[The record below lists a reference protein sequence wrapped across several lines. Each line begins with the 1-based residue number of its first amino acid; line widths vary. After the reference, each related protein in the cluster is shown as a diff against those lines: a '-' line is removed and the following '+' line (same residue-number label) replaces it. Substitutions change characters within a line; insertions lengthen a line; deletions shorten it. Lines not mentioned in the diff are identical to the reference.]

1 MLWYNSVGE
10 FCSGLGHVWR
20 GVCECC
26 NYMAVSH
33 MYSDHRTN
41 DGHYHHGPTQHQ
53 LGEEVMDQN
62 LNIISWRLSV
72 DISSPTVVLRSYKRI
87 QTNIDRYRQMQ
98 THSTTVRLFCGSLF
112 NFPLYPNPLFERYWT
127 PIFTRLWR
135 NSVRREYIRRRHVC
149 WWTVRKESE
158 LRSNY
163 HSWQSAHL

>member
-1 MLWYNSVGE
+1 MLWYDSVGE
-10 FCSGLGHVWR
+10 FCSGLGRVWR

-41 DGHYHHGPTQHQ
+41 DGQYHQAPTHHQ
-53 LGEEVMDQN
+53 VMDQN
-62 LNIISWRLSV
+62 LNIISWRLGSV
-72 DISSPTVVLRSYKRI
+72 DISSPRTTLRSYRPI
-87 QTNIDRYRQMQ
+87 QT
-98 THSTTVRLFCGSLF
+98 HLTTVRLSCGSLF

-127 PIFTRLWR
+127 PIFTPLWR
-135 NSVRREYIRRRHVC
+135 NSVRREYIRRRHVW